1 MTLPAPSSLFHQL
14 HVDISDI
21 SAWTILFVRDGFD
34 RIRGIC
40 YSVRISNFAI
50 SFDTFREISTIRPMI
65 AFSRCALKNSIKG
78 IVLKFNEI
86 VNEIETS
93 GGKKLNLNYT
103 DRDREVVKL
112 FEKKIK
118 RRQAC
123 ELTYCLINN

>member
-34 RIRGIC
+34 RIRG
-40 YSVRISNFAI
+40 SVIPYEFRI

>member
-34 RIRGIC
+34 RIRG
-40 YSVRISNFAI
+40 SVIPYEFRI

-118 RRQAC
+118 RR
-123 ELTYCLINN
+123 

>member
-1 MTLPAPSSLFHQL
+1 M
-14 HVDISDI
+14 
-21 SAWTILFVRDGFD
+21 
-34 RIRGIC
+34 
-40 YSVRISNFAI
+40 
-50 SFDTFREISTIRPMI
+50 
-65 AFSRCALKNSIKG
+65 KNSIKG

-118 RRQAC
+118 RRQAY
-123 ELTYCLINN
+123 ELTYCLINNLFITE

>member
-34 RIRGIC
+34 RIRG
-40 YSVRISNFAI
+40 SVIPYEFRI

-65 AFSRCALKNSIKG
+65 AFSRCALKNNIKG

-118 RRQAC
+118 RR
-123 ELTYCLINN
+123 

>member
-1 MTLPAPSSLFHQL
+1 
-14 HVDISDI
+14 
-21 SAWTILFVRDGFD
+21 
-34 RIRGIC
+34 
-40 YSVRISNFAI
+40 
-50 SFDTFREISTIRPMI
+50 MI
-65 AFSRCALKNSIKG
+65 VFSRCALKNNIKG

>member
-1 MTLPAPSSLFHQL
+1 M
-14 HVDISDI
+14 
-21 SAWTILFVRDGFD
+21 
-34 RIRGIC
+34 
-40 YSVRISNFAI
+40 
-50 SFDTFREISTIRPMI
+50 
-65 AFSRCALKNSIKG
+65 KNSIKG

-118 RRQAC
+118 RRQ
-123 ELTYCLINN
+123 LFD

>member
-34 RIRGIC
+34 RIRG
-40 YSVRISNFAI
+40 SVIPYEFRI
-50 SFDTFREISTIRPMI
+50 SFDTFREISTI

>member
-1 MTLPAPSSLFHQL
+1 M
-14 HVDISDI
+14 
-21 SAWTILFVRDGFD
+21 
-34 RIRGIC
+34 
-40 YSVRISNFAI
+40 
-50 SFDTFREISTIRPMI
+50 
-65 AFSRCALKNSIKG
+65 KNSIKG

-118 RRQAC
+118 RRQVC